1 MTTTLL
7 STHIQNYLT
16 YCKNQKRLDEK
27 TLKAYR
33 IDLAQFAHAQIPSD
47 ITDITPDLLE
57 EYVAGLHEQ
66 YKPRTVKRKIASL
79 KAFFHYLLYKD
90 FLPQNPFD
98 KLQLRF
104 REPIILPKTI
114 PLATVETLLSVAH
127 RQQTL
132 APTEYQRKNALRDTA
147 VLELLFAT
155 GIRISELCSLHNDSI
170 DLQDGTI
177 LIYGK
182 GSKERRIQIGNESV
196 LCILKKYKITF
207 QKENTRLR
215 FFLC

>member
-33 IDLAQFAHAQIPSD
+33 IDLAQFAHAQISSD

-57 EYVAGLHEQ
+57 EYVASLHEQ
-66 YKPRTVKRKIASL
+66 YKPRTVKRKI
-79 KAFFHYLLYKD
+79 
-90 FLPQNPFD
+90 
-98 KLQLRF
+98 
-104 REPIILPKTI
+104 
-114 PLATVETLLSVAH
+114 
-127 RQQTL
+127 
-132 APTEYQRKNALRDTA
+132 ALRDTA

-155 GIRISELCSLHNDSI
+155 GIRISELYSLHNDSI

-207 QKENTRLR
+207 QLKILYNSTV
-215 FFLC
+215 